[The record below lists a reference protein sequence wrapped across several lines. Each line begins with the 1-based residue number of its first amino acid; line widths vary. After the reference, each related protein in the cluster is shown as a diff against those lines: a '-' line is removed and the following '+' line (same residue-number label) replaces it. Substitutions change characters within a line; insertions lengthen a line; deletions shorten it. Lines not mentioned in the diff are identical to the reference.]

1 MVGRLLCNQ
10 TGSCIWGESFEVTP
24 KENDTDPTNYD
35 KAMNNNDVILWQGA
49 MEAELKSIYSNRVW
63 IL

>member
-1 MVGRLLCNQ
+1 M
-10 TGSCIWGESFEVTP
+10 TP